1 MLSNFPRMCI
11 YHVLLSI
18 SIETES
24 SYAKLNSTRENQI
37 KMQDP
42 NWHRSTSSQYITDEM
57 LAPFVKD
64 FLPTSQIE
72 LTLSCRNLINADV
85 ISKSD
90 PYCVVWMQES
100 GWQDKYY
107 EIGRTETI
115 DDNLNPNFVKKFI
128 VNYNFGKV
136 MQCSQL

>member
-1 MLSNFPRMCI
+1 MQ
-11 YHVLLSI
+11 
-18 SIETES
+18 
-24 SYAKLNSTRENQI
+24 NQ
-37 KMQDP
+37 
-42 NWHRSTSSQYITDEM
+42 NWHRSTSNQYITDEM

-90 PYCVVWMQES
+90 PYCVVWVQEAR
-100 GWQDKYY
+100 WQDKYF

-115 DDNLNPNFVKKFI
+115 DDTLNPNWVKKFI
-128 VNYNFGKV
+128 MAYNFETVQKIRLV
-136 MQCSQL
+136 AYFIRIVYIYRHILFF